1 MSEKPPRLKAVE
13 GLAGELVID
22 LVKSGILGRDP
33 AVEFRVEHPTVSRKH
48 AEVKID
54 GTKVE
59 LTDLGSA
66 NGSRINGRPLTR
78 TAHLLGHGD
87 LVQLGQILFEYE
99 EPVSAV
105 AETRRQALAETTKPT
120 RDAKKAKMMASDMRL
135 ARRIQHRLVPDK
147 PPVIPGYEIAFSYV
161 PALAIGGDFF
171 DLTELPNNELAIT
184 IGDVSGKGVSGALYM
199 VFVSA
204 VLRARLHTAKGPAE
218 FLTEVNKRMC
228 PVLEPGMFVTL
239 STMFLNTETHV
250 CRLALAGHNPP
261 VLRSASK
268 KVVEM
273 GLDPGHPIGASENLT
288 IRDQRLQLAPGDIM
302 LFTTDGVEEGE
313 NEAKEPF
320 GTNRRNQ
327 AMREAS
333 GAADMNRRVRTEL
346 LNFCGAEV
354 SSDDLTIIA
363 VERLIGT

>member
-1 MSEKPPRLKAVE
+1 MSDKPPRLRSVE
-13 GLAGELVID
+13 GLPAELVID
-22 LVKSGILGRDP
+22 LVKSGLIGRDP
-33 AVEFRVEHPTVSRKH
+33 AADFRVEHPTVSRKH

-54 GTKVE
+54 GQKVE

-66 NGSRINGRPLTR
+66 NGSRINGRPLSR
-78 TAHLLGHGD
+78 SAYMLGHGD

-99 EPVSAV
+99 EPVSA
-105 AETRRQALAETTKPT
+105 AAATKRQSLAETTKPS
-120 RDAKKAKMMASDMRL
+120 RDARKAKMLASDMRL

-147 PPVIPGYEIAFSYV
+147 PPTIAGYEVAFSYV
-161 PALAIGGDFF
+161 PALAIGGDYF
-171 DLTELPNNELAIT
+171 DITELPNNELAIT

-204 VLRARLHTAKGPAE
+204 VLRARLHSAKGPAE
-218 FLTEVNKRMC
+218 FLTEVNRRMC
-228 PVLEPGMFVTL
+228 PILEPGMFVTL
-239 STMFLNTETHV
+239 STMFLNTQTHV

-273 GLDPGHPIGASENLT
+273 GLDPGHPIGASEDLV

-313 NEAKEPF
+313 NENKEPF
-320 GTNRRNQ
+320 GTTRRNQ
-327 AMREAS
+327 AMRVAS

-363 VERLIGT
+363 VERLLSS